1 MLTARQRQT
10 YDSIRTFIMAHG
22 YSPTLQEIAGAL
34 GIAGNLGVL
43 RHLEALERKGY
54 IRRTA
59 GSSRAIVL
67 VGAATDAVPVLRLPL
82 VGAVRAGAP
91 HEAIEHREGEVL
103 VDPALVRSADSFVLR
118 VQGDSMIEA
127 QICDGDLAVVRPQ
140 ANAENGEI
148 VVALIDGE
156 ATLKRFYREEGRIR
170 LQPENRHMAPIFID
184 STGGEVVIVGKV
196 TGLMRKF

>member
-1 MLTARQRQT
+1 MLTARQRQA
-10 YDSIRTFIMAHG
+10 YDFICTFIGAHG

-34 GIAGNLGVL
+34 GIVGNLGVL
-43 RHLEALERKGY
+43 RHLQALERKGY
-54 IRRTA
+54 IRRTV

-67 VGAATDAVPVLRLPL
+67 VGAATDVVPALRLPL

-91 HEAIEHREGEVL
+91 QEAIEDREGEVL

-118 VQGDSMIEA
+118 VRGDSMIEA

-140 ANAENGEI
+140 ASAENGEI

-170 LQPENRHMAPIFID
+170 LQPENRLMAPIYIAG
-184 STGGEVVIVGKV
+184 TEEEVVIVGKV
-196 TGLMRKF
+196 TGLMRRV

>member
-10 YDSIRTFIMAHG
+10 YDFICTFIGEYG

-43 RHLEALERKGY
+43 RHLQALERQGL
-54 IRRTA
+54 IRRTPRN
-59 GSSRAIVL
+59 SRAIVL
-67 VGAATDAVPVLRLPL
+67 TEAPRGGQLLPL
-82 VGAVRAGAP
+82 IGVIRAGVPQLAQQ
-91 HEAIEHREGEVL
+91 ERAGEVI
-103 VDPALVRSADSFVLR
+103 VDPALIRSRDSFVLR

-127 QICDGDLAVVRPQ
+127 QICSGDLVVVRPQ
-140 ANAENGEI
+140 ASAENGEI
-148 VVALIDGE
+148 VVVLIAGD

>member
-10 YDSIRTFIMAHG
+10 YDFIRSFIGEYG

-34 GIAGNLGVL
+34 GIIGNLGVL
-43 RHLEALERKGY
+43 RHLEALERQGLL
-54 IRRTA
+54 RRTP
-59 GSSRAIVL
+59 GNSRAIVL
-67 VGAATDAVPVLRLPL
+67 NEAPRGGQSLPL
-82 VGAVRAGAP
+82 IGVIRAGVPQLAQQ
-91 HEAIEHREGEVL
+91 ERAGEVV
-103 VDPALVRSADSFVLR
+103 VDPALIRSRDSFVLR

-127 QICDGDLAVVRPQ
+127 QICSGDLVVVRPQ
-140 ANAENGEI
+140 PSAENGEI
-148 VVALIDGE
+148 VVVLIAGE

-184 STGGEVVIVGKV
+184 RTGGEVAIVGKV